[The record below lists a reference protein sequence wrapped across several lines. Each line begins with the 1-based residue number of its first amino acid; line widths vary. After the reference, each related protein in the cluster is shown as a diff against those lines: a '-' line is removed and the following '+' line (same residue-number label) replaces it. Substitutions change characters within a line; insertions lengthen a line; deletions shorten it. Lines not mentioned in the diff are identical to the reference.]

1 MGAPS
6 DDDSGSRGR
15 GDSSGTGGGS
25 DGGGGGGS
33 SGSGGS
39 EEGGEGLQQYIL
51 KRTYT
56 EAANSLH
63 TFAFPA
69 ALLEVRLLQHHLS
82 HKRLSRSAAVHTMAW
97 LTVC

>member
-25 DGGGGGGS
+25 NDGGGGG

-69 ALLEVRLLQHHLS
+69 ALLEVRLLQHHP
-82 HKRLSRSAAVHTMAW
+82 
-97 LTVC
+97 